1 MAPRKLKT
9 VFTADAE
16 QVRRIRAVVQQSRR
30 YRSVSELLRE
40 AIDEKL
46 ERLRR
51 ESLGAQVD
59 RYCREGHGDED
70 VDLIEGQA
78 FTDKR

>member
-1 MAPRKLKT
+1 MVQRKLKT
-9 VFTADAE
+9 VFSADPE
-16 QVRRIRAVVQQSRR
+16 QVRRIRAVVQQSRH

-70 VDLIEGQA
+70 AGLIEGQA
-78 FTDKR
+78 FARKR

>member
-1 MAPRKLKT
+1 MARRKLKT
-9 VFTADAE
+9 VFTADPE
-16 QVRRIRAVVQQSRR
+16 QVRRIRMAVQSRR

-59 RYCREGHGDED
+59 RYCREGLADED
-70 VDLIEGQA
+70 AGLIKRQA
-78 FTDKR
+78 FGRKP